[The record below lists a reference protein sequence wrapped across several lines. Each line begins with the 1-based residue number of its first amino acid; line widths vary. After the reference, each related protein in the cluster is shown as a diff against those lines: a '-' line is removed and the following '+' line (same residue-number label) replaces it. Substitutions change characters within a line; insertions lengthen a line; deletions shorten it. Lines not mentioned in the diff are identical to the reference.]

1 MGGGIKTKRQGAT
14 NMTPRW
20 RFVLLVSLI
29 GNLTIVYVGFKAWEY
44 RSNINEWLDKYLYV
58 VDEFSGRDRYERE
71 NESLKSDTTVPG
83 RIIFFGSQVMEEWPL
98 GDYFHGYETINRGVT
113 GQRLAGFLLRFR
125 PDVAQLKPQYVVIE
139 VSSYNFRPNT
149 DPREN
154 FDYVVTLA
162 EMARC
167 YGIEP
172 ILTTCI
178 PPRDDYEVDEHGDY
192 KVKDTVAA
200 YSRRLKEFAAGHD
213 FLLADWGSAVA
224 DQNGY
229 LRNDFAR
236 TKVDLN
242 PAGYAAAATP
252 ILQVLESKRR

>member
-1 MGGGIKTKRQGAT
+1 
-14 NMTPRW
+14 MTPRW

-29 GNLTIVYVGFKAWEY
+29 GNLTIVYVGYKAWEY
-44 RSNINEWLDKYLYV
+44 RSSINEWLDKYLYV
-58 VDEFSGRDRYERE
+58 VDEFSGRDRYEQE
-71 NESLKSDTTVPG
+71 DESLKSDSIVPG
-83 RIIFFGSQVMEEWPL
+83 RIVFFGSQVIEEWSL
-98 GDYFHGYETINRGVT
+98 VNYFPGYEAINRGVT

-125 PDVAQLKPQYVVIE
+125 PDVVQLKPQYVVIE

-149 DPREN
+149 DAREN

-178 PPRDDYEVDEHGDY
+178 PPRDDYEVDEHEDY
-192 KVKDTVAA
+192 KVKDTVAV
-200 YSRRLKEFAAGHD
+200 YSDRLKEFAAEHD
-213 FLLADWGSAVA
+213 FLVADWRTAVA

-229 LRNDFAR
+229 LRHDLAR

-242 PAGYAAAATP
+242 PAGYQAVAAAV
-252 ILQVLESKRR
+252 ILALESKTR